1 MYSMKRLNFGLVGY
15 KFMGKAHSN
24 ALARLPM
31 FFDCGAEIGMKALC
45 GRDEQWVA
53 QAAEKLGWEGY
64 ETAWESLVKRE
75 DIDAIDITA
84 PSNMHKVIAIAAAEN
99 GKHVFCEKPLA
110 LNLADAREM
119 LEVAEKAGIRH
130 QIGFNY
136 RFAPAI
142 RLAKQIIHDG
152 KLGTI
157 RHVRASYLQ
166 DFITDPEFPLVWRL
180 QKDICGSGSLGDLG
194 AHFIDLAR
202 FLVGDFKSV
211 MGMQKTFIKS
221 RPLVERMEG
230 LTANAQ
236 ADAPRGEVDV
246 DDGTVFIAEFAN
258 GALGVFEA
266 TRFSAGHKN
275 DLFIEVSGDRGS
287 VRFSFERMNEL
298 QYYSADDAEGLQGF
312 RLIQAS
318 EGGHPYMSHWWPV
331 GHVIGYEHTFVHE
344 MYEFVQSIVKDT
356 PTCPDFA
363 DGVECSRV
371 IEEVELSAQ
380 RRSMVDI
387 DSL

>member
-1 MYSMKRLNFGLVGY
+1 MKQLNFGLVGY

-31 FFDCGAEIGMKALC
+31 FFDCGAKIGMKALC

-53 QAAEKLGWEGY
+53 QAADKLGWEGY
-64 ETAWESLVKRE
+64 ETAWESLVTRS

-99 GKHVFCEKPLA
+99 GKHVFSEKPLA

-119 LEVAEKAGIRH
+119 LEAVQKAGVKH

-142 RLAKQIIHDG
+142 QLAKQIINDG

-221 RPLVERMEG
+221 RPLVERMKG

-287 VRFSFERMNEL
+287 VKFTFERMNEL
-298 QYYSADDAEGLQGF
+298 QYYSADDEDGLQGF

-344 MYEFVQSIVKDT
+344 MYEFVQSIVNDT
-356 PTCPDFA
+356 PTCPSFA
-363 DGVECSRV
+363 DGVECSRI
-371 IEEVELSAQ
+371 IEAVELSAQ
-380 RRSMVDI
+380 RRAMVDI

>member
-1 MYSMKRLNFGLVGY
+1 MKQLNFGLVGY

-31 FFDCGAEIGMKALC
+31 FFDCGAKIGMKALC

-53 QAAEKLGWEGY
+53 QAADKLGWEGY
-64 ETAWESLVKRE
+64 ETAWESLVTRS

-99 GKHVFCEKPLA
+99 GKHVFSEKPLA

-119 LEVAEKAGIRH
+119 LEAVQKAGVKH

-142 RLAKQIIHDG
+142 QLAKQIINDG

-287 VRFSFERMNEL
+287 VKFTFERMNEL
-298 QYYSADDAEGLQGF
+298 QYYSADDEEGLQGF

-344 MYEFVQSIVKDT
+344 MYEFVQSIVNDT
-356 PTCPDFA
+356 PTCPNFA
-363 DGVECSRV
+363 DGVECSRI
-371 IEEVELSAQ
+371 IEAVELSAQ
-380 RRSMVDI
+380 RRVMVDI
-387 DSL
+387 ESL

>member
-1 MYSMKRLNFGLVGY
+1 MT
-15 KFMGKAHSN
+15 
-24 ALARLPM
+24 
-31 FFDCGAEIGMKALC
+31 
-45 GRDEQWVA
+45 RD
-53 QAAEKLGWEGY
+53 
-64 ETAWESLVKRE
+64 
-75 DIDAIDITA
+75 DIDIIDITA

-99 GKHVFCEKPLA
+99 GKHIFCEKPLA

-119 LEVAEKAGIRH
+119 LETVQKTGVTH

-142 RLAKQIIHDG
+142 QLAKKIISDG

-180 QKDICGSGSLGDLG
+180 QKSICGSGSLGDLG

-230 LTANAQ
+230 LTAAAQ

-275 DLFIEVSGDRGS
+275 DLFIEVSGDKGS
-287 VRFSFERMNEL
+287 IKFTFERMNEL
-298 QYYSADDAEGLQGF
+298 QYFSAEDEEGLQGF

-318 EGGHPYMSHWWPV
+318 EGVHPYMTHWWPV

-344 MYEFVQSIVKDT
+344 MYEFVQSIVNDK
-356 PTCPDFA
+356 PTCPNFA

-371 IEEVELSAQ
+371 IEAVELSSQ
-380 RRSMVDI
+380 RRAMVDI

>member
-1 MYSMKRLNFGLVGY
+1 MKQLNIGLVGY

-31 FFDCGAEIGMKALC
+31 FFDLDAEIRMKCIC
-45 GRDEQWVA
+45 GRDAEWVA
-53 QAAEKLGWEGY
+53 QSAKKFGWDEYETSWEKLV
-64 ETAWESLVKRE
+64 ARD
-75 DIDAIDITA
+75 DIDVIDITA
-84 PSNMHKVIAIAAAEN
+84 PSNAHHGIAIAAAQN

-119 LEVAEKAGIRH
+119 LETVEKAGVKH

-142 RLAKQIIHDG
+142 QLAKKIISEG

-157 RHVRASYLQ
+157 RHVRAYYLQ

-180 QKDICGSGSLGDLG
+180 QKSVCGSGSLGDLG

-221 RPLVERMEG
+221 RPIVERMEG

-236 ADAPRGEVDV
+236 SDAPRGEVDV
-246 DDGTVFIAEFAN
+246 DDGSVFVAEFEC

-275 DLFIEVSGDRGS
+275 DLFIEVSGDKGS
-287 VRFSFERMNEL
+287 VKFTFERMNEL
-298 QYYSADDAEGLQGF
+298 EYFSSDDEDGLQGF
-312 RLIQAS
+312 HLIQAS

-344 MYEFVQSIVKDT
+344 FYEFMQAIANDK
-356 PTCPDFA
+356 PTMPNFA

-371 IEEVELSAQ
+371 IEAVELSAQ
-380 RRSMVDI
+380 RRAVVDI
-387 DSL
+387 ASL

>member
-1 MYSMKRLNFGLVGY
+1 MKQLNFGLVGY

-31 FFDCGAEIGMKALC
+31 FFDCGAKIGMKALC

-53 QAAEKLGWEGY
+53 QAADKLGWEGY
-64 ETAWESLVKRE
+64 ETAWESLVTRR

-99 GKHVFCEKPLA
+99 GKHVFSEKPLA

-119 LEVAEKAGIRH
+119 LEAVQKAGVKH

-142 RLAKQIIHDG
+142 QLAKQIINDG

-287 VRFSFERMNEL
+287 VKFTFERMNEL
-298 QYYSADDAEGLQGF
+298 QYYSADDEDGLQGF

-344 MYEFVQSIVKDT
+344 MYEFVQSIVNDT
-356 PTCPDFA
+356 PTCPSFA
-363 DGVECSRV
+363 DGVECSRI
-371 IEEVELSAQ
+371 IEAVELSAQ
-380 RRSMVDI
+380 RRAMVDI

>member
-1 MYSMKRLNFGLVGY
+1 MKQLNIGLVGY

-31 FFDCGAEIGMKALC
+31 FFDLDADIRMKCIC

-53 QAAEKLGWEGY
+53 QSAKKFGWDEYETSWEKLI
-64 ETAWESLVKRE
+64 ARE
-75 DIDAIDITA
+75 DIDVIDITA
-84 PSNMHKVIAIAAAEN
+84 PSNTHCDIAIAAAQN

-110 LNLADAREM
+110 LNLADARRM
-119 LEVAEKAGIRH
+119 LEAAQTAGIKH

-142 RLAKQIIHDG
+142 QLAKKIISEG

-157 RHVRASYLQ
+157 RHVRAYYLQ

-180 QKDICGSGSLGDLG
+180 QKSICGSGSLGDLG

-221 RPLVERMEG
+221 RPIVERMEG

-246 DDGTVFIAEFAN
+246 DDGSVFVAEFEN

-287 VRFSFERMNEL
+287 IKFTFERMNEL
-298 QYYSADDAEGLQGF
+298 EYFSADDEEGLQGF
-312 RLIQAS
+312 HLIQAS
-318 EGGHPYMSHWWPV
+318 EGGHPYMTHWWPV

-344 MYEFVQSIVKDT
+344 FYEFMQSIALDK
-356 PTCPDFA
+356 PTMPDFR
-363 DGVECSRV
+363 DGVECSRI
-371 IEEVELSAQ
+371 IEAVELSAQ
-380 RRSMVDI
+380 RRAMVDI
-387 DSL
+387 QSL

>member
-1 MYSMKRLNFGLVGY
+1 MKELNFGLVGY

-24 ALARLPM
+24 ALARLGM
-31 FFDCGAEIGMKALC
+31 FFDCDAVVNKKCIC
-45 GRDEQWVA
+45 GRDEEWVA
-53 QAAEKLGWEGY
+53 QAAAKLGWEGY
-64 ETAWESLVKRE
+64 ETSWEKLVSRK
-75 DIDAIDITA
+75 DIDVIDITA
-84 PSNMHKVIAIAAAEN
+84 PSNMHKSIAIAAAEN

-119 LEVAEKAGIRH
+119 LETVKRAGVKH

-142 RLAKQIIHDG
+142 QLAKQIIDAG
-152 KLGTI
+152 KLGAI

-180 QKDICGSGSLGDLG
+180 QKSICGSGSLGDLG
-194 AHFIDLAR
+194 AHFIDLSR

-211 MGMQKTFIKS
+211 MGIQKTFIKS

-230 LTANAQ
+230 LTANAR

-246 DDGTVFIAEFAN
+246 DDGTVFISEFEN

-298 QYYSADDAEGLQGF
+298 QFYSADDEEGLQGF

-344 MYEFVQSIVKDT
+344 MYEFVQAIANDT
-356 PTCPDFA
+356 PTCPDFS
-363 DGVECSRV
+363 DGVECSRI
-371 IEEVELSAQ
+371 IEAVELSAQ
-380 RRSMVDI
+380 RRAMVDI
-387 DSL
+387 AAL